1 MERIEFDNKLF
12 LLIQYEMEQLMRD
25 MEKSI
30 EEDENND

>member
-1 MERIEFDNKLF
+1 MERIEFNNKLF

-30 EEDENND
+30 EEDKNND